1 MSNFVQAN
9 QKEDDERAKQAL
21 IEMQQQE
28 VSKNNGT
35 APSGP
40 LSIGITIKN
49 DEEIKKLEEII
60 DEERRITVQG
70 YIFFAETRE
79 LRSGRTLL
87 TFKITDYTDSISVKR
102 FSRDK
107 EDAEMLSMVK
117 KGMWVKVRGSVQND
131 TFMRDLVMM
140 ANDIHEIRPKVR
152 MDTAPEG
159 EKRVELHLH
168 SRMSQMDSAATI
180 SRLCSPG

>member
-1 MSNFVQAN
+1 MSGQNKPV
-9 QKEDDERAKQAL
+9 

-79 LRSGRTLL
+79 LRSGRTLSHL
-87 TFKITDYTDSISVKR
+87 KSPTTRIQFQSKDFLVIK
-102 FSRDK
+102 K
-107 EDAEMLSMVK
+107 MLK
-117 KGMWVKVRGSVQND
+117 
-131 TFMRDLVMM
+131 
-140 ANDIHEIRPKVR
+140 
-152 MDTAPEG
+152 
-159 EKRVELHLH
+159 
-168 SRMSQMDSAATI
+168 
-180 SRLCSPG
+180 C